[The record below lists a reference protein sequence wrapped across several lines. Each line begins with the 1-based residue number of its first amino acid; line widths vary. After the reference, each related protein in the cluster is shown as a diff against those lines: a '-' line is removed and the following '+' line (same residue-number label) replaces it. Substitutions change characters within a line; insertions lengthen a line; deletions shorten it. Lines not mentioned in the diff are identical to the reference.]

1 MNGKEYGQSMA
12 ELRMLGTMYG
22 YYNPSDWKCAYY
34 CDVILDGWVDI
45 LDKTNGIVLSE
56 DSEEKKK
63 ETLENVIK
71 NIHIPF
77 LNFMEKQLVECGGP
91 YIAGNKLTIADCAMV
106 ATLANIWE
114 NPAGPFTERF
124 KPVLAN
130 YPKVQAYNKTLRVA
144 FAARLNDPARK
155 PMPI

>member
-22 YYNPSDWKCAYY
+22 FYNPQDWKAAYY
-34 CDVILDGWVDI
+34 CDVILDAWVDI
-45 LDKTNGIVLSE
+45 LEKTNGIVLSQ
-56 DSEEKKK
+56 DSEEKKM

-71 NIHIPF
+71 NVHIPV
-77 LNFMEKQLVECGGP
+77 LNFMEKQLQELGGT

-124 KPVLAN
+124 KPVLSG
-130 YPKVQAYNKTLRVA
+130 YPKVQAYNQRLREA
-144 FAARLNDPARK
+144 FKDRLNDPARK
-155 PMPI
+155 PLPI